1 MLKKWL
7 AICDNW
13 PHGPTFPGLRDGDK
27 KAEEFVAVVRRMVAE
42 EDVDGSRKSKINHDE
57 QTKRRI
63 QASQLLNR
71 LYLFAIEKVTM
82 KPAQVL
88 QRRS

>member
-1 MLKKWL
+1 MNRTESLDRILRRERKNWRQRHQCDIAMLKKWL

-42 EDVDGSRKSKINHDE
+42 EDVDGSPQE
-57 QTKRRI
+57 
-63 QASQLLNR
+63 
-71 LYLFAIEKVTM
+71 
-82 KPAQVL
+82 
-88 QRRS
+88 